1 MQGRKNAIRLTAG
14 NVPVVDELRIQD
26 TPPGTIGE
34 YWLNLVHNGIGE
46 PINIPFMVARGK
58 EEGPIVGLTAAI
70 HGNELNGIALI
81 QKLFRDLDPTVL
93 KGSVVGVLVLNVPG
107 LLLEKRQFNDGSDLN
122 RIAPGRPDGNVS
134 QVYIHRLVQKILPG
148 FEYLI
153 DLHTASF
160 GRVNSWYIRADMNA
174 PKTARMARLQNPEI
188 LLHNKANDGTF
199 RGAASAMGI
208 EAITLELR
216 DPHVF
221 QQNVIAEA
229 LVGIRNV
236 LYDLGMLEGAI
247 QMHEKPTLLCES
259 SYWIYTDEGG
269 ILEVF
274 PSVGSFVQKGA
285 LIAEVRNIF
294 GQLHRQYVAPEY
306 GVVIGKGIDP
316 ISPTGGRILHLG
328 IRPKYL

>member
-134 QVYIHRLVQKILPG
+134 QVYIHRLVQKILPE

-216 DPHVF
+216 DPHIF

>member
-1 MQGRKNAIRLTAG
+1 MQGRKNAIRLPYDH
-14 NVPVVDELRIQD
+14 VPVVDALRIQD
-26 TPPGTIGE
+26 TPPGAIGE

-81 QKLFRDLDPTVL
+81 QKLFRDLDPTAL

-107 LLLEKRQFNDGSDLN
+107 LLMEKRQFNDGSDLN

-134 QVYIHRLVQKILPG
+134 QVYIHRLVQKILPE

-160 GRVNSWYIRADMNA
+160 GRVNSWYIRADMNSA
-174 PKTARMARLQNPEI
+174 KTARMARLQNPEI
-188 LLHNKANDGTF
+188 LLHNKPNDGTF

-216 DPHVF
+216 DPHIF
-221 QQNVIAEA
+221 QQNVILEA

-236 LYDLGMLEGAI
+236 LYDLGMLEGAV

-274 PSVGSFVQKGA
+274 PPVGSFVQKGQP
-285 LIAEVRNIF
+285 IAEVRNIF
-294 GQLHRQYVAPEY
+294 GKLHRQYVAPEY

>member
-1 MQGRKNAIRLTAG
+1 M
-14 NVPVVDELRIQD
+14 
-26 TPPGTIGE
+26 IGE

-46 PINIPFMVARGK
+46 PIHIPCMVARGK
-58 EEGPIVGLTAAI
+58 EDGPTVGLTAAI

-81 QKLFRDLDPTVL
+81 QKLFRELDATAL
-93 KGSVVGVLVLNVPG
+93 KGSVVGVLALNVPG

-134 QVYIHRLVQKILPG
+134 QVYIHRLVQKILPQL
-148 FEYLI
+148 EYLI

-160 GRVNSWYIRADMNA
+160 GRVNSWYIRADMNS

-188 LLHNKANDGTF
+188 LLHNKPNDGTF

-216 DPHVF
+216 DPHIF
-221 QQNVIAEA
+221 QQNVIEDA

-236 LYDLGMLEGAI
+236 LYDLGMLEGAV

-274 PSVGSFVQKGA
+274 PAVGSFVQKGE

-294 GQLHRQYVAPEY
+294 GQLNRQYVAPEY